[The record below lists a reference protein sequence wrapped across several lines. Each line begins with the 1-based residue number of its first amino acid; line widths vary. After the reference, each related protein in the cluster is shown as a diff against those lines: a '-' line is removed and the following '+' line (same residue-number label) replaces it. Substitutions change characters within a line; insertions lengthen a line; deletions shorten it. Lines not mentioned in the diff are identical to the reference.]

1 MNYKIRERR
10 KAVFGYV
17 NINQPEIRFKD
28 FYRFRSYYCGMC
40 RELKHRHGLFGRLS
54 LGYDMTFL
62 IVLLSGLYDCDTE
75 LESFRCFL
83 HPLKK
88 RNSRINQFTSYA
100 ADMNLL
106 LTYFKCA
113 DDWDDEK
120 KLTSRIYGK
129 LIKRKAKK
137 VMETYPEKA
146 EIIERNLRE
155 QQQYEKTG
163 EMDIDT
169 VSGYFGRVLEEV
181 FDYKKD
187 IWSPYLRKLGFFL
200 GKYVY
205 IMDAYDDVVEDLE
218 NGCYN
223 PLSLMYNKEGF
234 DEKVRDMLGMMIAQ
248 TADAF
253 EMLPIDENIEILRNI
268 IYSGVWKRYEI
279 IGIKRN
285 SQQQDCSRCGT
296 GQADE

>member
-1 MNYKIRERR
+1 
-10 KAVFGYV
+10 VFGYV

-54 LGYDMTFL
+54 LSYDMTFL

-137 VMETYPEKA
+137 VMEIYPEKA

-169 VSGYFGRVLEEV
+169 VSGYFGRVLEEI
-181 FDYKKD
+181 FDYKND
-187 IWSPYLRKLGFFL
+187 LWSPYLRKLGFFL

-268 IYSGVWKRYEI
+268 IYSGVWIRYEI
-279 IGIKRN
+279 VKKKR
-285 SQQQDCSRCGT
+285 SERK
-296 GQADE
+296 